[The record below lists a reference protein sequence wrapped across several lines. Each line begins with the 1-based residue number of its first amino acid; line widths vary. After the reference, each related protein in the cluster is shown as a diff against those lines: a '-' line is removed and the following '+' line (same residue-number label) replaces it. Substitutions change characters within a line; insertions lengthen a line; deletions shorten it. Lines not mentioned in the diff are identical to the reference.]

1 MDRDFQDRYQRAEQA
16 YGEERYSDA
25 HALAMGLLDE
35 LNDTPLDAD
44 NEAAWYGWRSF
55 VALLLGHISLYGLEQ
70 PTEASAFYQLVLDS
84 QPPDT
89 QGQLAQQGLE
99 RAVAA
104 AEAAEAPID
113 ASPEPE
119 PVIQARAPEPEAT
132 PRPPT
137 GELPDLL
144 KDPFLASEAPAANP
158 SPSPSRSTAMPWLD
172 EGATAPKPAMDL
184 APPAFVTAE
193 PGPEPEPEPE
203 PEPKAKPEPE
213 PEPELVAA
221 PEPDVE
227 PEADVETDS
236 DPVPDP
242 VPDPE
247 PVAFVESELVEE
259 PVPAASPSRPT
270 TRDEA
275 MKALQPYW
283 IRVDVSDLAG
293 QPLSNDDIPSKEN
306 AASALNNPLS
316 SIPIEPGQLNLSLAV
331 SIGWRAFRA
340 SPWPFVAFTLICFA
354 ISVIFGLIGVL
365 ATGMADLTGTL
376 LGGSSS
382 LCGTLINLWWLTGMT
397 RGAWAA
403 VHGDKPTLQELMRMD
418 LSSCWRLFAGTLLV
432 NVILALCIVVG
443 GVGSAVVSAIMPLLT
458 IVIFLLIGIGALVF
472 SVNQSFLPFF
482 TTVMEM
488 GPMVAV
494 KEGQVRVQPLWWRVF
509 GLLLVEAVILAI
521 GLLMLGVGLVA
532 ATPLMFCVSAAAL
545 QQIVGPMAKAE
556 ADLLP

>member
-1 MDRDFQDRYQRAEQA
+1 MDTDFQDRYQRAEQA

-25 HALAMGLLDE
+25 HTLAMGLLNQ
-35 LNDTPLDAD
+35 LNDTPLDTD

-70 PTEASAFYQLVLDS
+70 PTEASDFYQLVLDS
-84 QPPDT
+84 QPPNT

-99 RAVAA
+99 RALAA
-104 AEAAEAPID
+104 AQAAEAPTD

-119 PVIQARAPEPEAT
+119 PVIQELAPEPEAT

-144 KDPFLASEAPAANP
+144 KDPFLASEAAAANP

-172 EGATAPKPAMDL
+172 DGATAPEAAMDL

-193 PGPEPEPEPE
+193 PEPVPEPVQE

-247 PVAFVESELVEE
+247 PVTFVESELVEE
-259 PVPAASPSRPT
+259 PAPAASPSRPT

-283 IRVDVSDLAG
+283 IRVDVSQLQAVEADESGLT
-293 QPLSNDDIPSKEN
+293 
-306 AASALNNPLS
+306 AATQSVSVRTELPAWVK
-316 SIPIEPGQLNLSLAV
+316 PGQLNLNVA
-331 SIGWRAFRA
+331 IERGWRAFCA
-340 SPWPFVAFTLICFA
+340 SPWPFVGFTLIA
-354 ISVIFGLIGVL
+354 SVASVVVPVVG
-365 ATGMADLTGTL
+365 
-376 LGGSSS
+376 
-382 LCGTLINLWWLTGMT
+382 NLWLITGLT
-397 RGAWAA
+397 RGAWMA
-403 VHGDKPTLQELMRMD
+403 VHGKKPTLAD
-418 LSSCWRLFAGTLLV
+418 LLQVDLNNWWRLFVAMFVVNLVFLMIGISAG
-432 NVILALCIVVG
+432 IAAA
-443 GVGSAVVSAIMPLLT
+443 AVAT
-458 IVIFLLIGIGALVF
+458 IVPWLSILVVMMAMVLGASFGINQSLLPYFTTLHQLGPINAIQAGQKNIQAVRWNAFLLIVVESLMLVAGI
-472 SVNQSFLPFF
+472 
-482 TTVMEM
+482 
-488 GPMVAV
+488 
-494 KEGQVRVQPLWWRVF
+494 
-509 GLLLVEAVILAI
+509 LLLF
-521 GLLMLGVGLVA
+521 VGLFA
-532 ATPLMFCVSAAAL
+532 ALPVIFCVSAAAF
-545 QQIVGPMAKAE
+545 QQIMGPMSSE
-556 ADLLP
+556 D